1 MTIETKKHIEL
12 LSQIPIECF
21 HNTKKIE
28 KQNIKYGTLAFYYR
42 DLALSLFP
50 AKYII
55 ECMPHIHQNNLWYE
69 FLDYVDPK
77 RNHICGYVYKNALSL
92 PKMHK
97 NILVNSR
104 QSNTFAIAKNKQGVK
119 FREIIDLKKAFLQTA
134 SAPIFNDDFLAN
146 CYCALKKLIEKAE
159 IIPNKKFCT
168 DQGSIIL
175 AKELIDLLYNQN
187 IIHNAYHEILYAP
200 NNRVKIITDIK
211 KHKKAMFGELQR

>member
-1 MTIETKKHIEL
+1 MNTDTKKHIEL

-28 KQNIKYGTLAFYYR
+28 KQNIKYEDLAFYYR

-69 FLDYVDPK
+69 FLDYVDPQ
-77 RNHICGYVYKNALSL
+77 RNHIYGYVYKNAISL

-104 QSNTFAIAKNKQGVK
+104 QSNIFAITKNKQGVK
-119 FREIIDLKKAFLQTA
+119 FSEIIDLKKAFLHTA
-134 SAPIFNDDFLAN
+134 CAPVFQDNFLPN
-146 CYCALKKLIEKAE
+146 CYCALKNLVTKAE
-159 IIPNKKFCT
+159 ITRNKKFCT
-168 DQGSIIL
+168 AQGAVVL
-175 AKELIDLLYNQN
+175 AQELIDLLYNQN

-200 NNRVKIITDIK
+200 NNRAKIIADIK